1 MSSTKVKSTLD
12 EPGKKCS
19 SGSPFLGAV
28 LPVVMCTSG
37 RVALISIKHTTAA
50 ASTGAAF
57 ASLQQDLRT
66 LGEGGYRADAA
77 LSCHLFS
84 VLELLARRLCIDLAL
99 RVDIEG
105 LTMISALDSLNSASL
120 CVATDQALTRGTG
133 AFTTSQKPQTQ
144 TPEQV
149 SHLPKCTT

>member
-1 MSSTKVKSTLD
+1 MNSTEVNTTLD

-77 LSCHLFS
+77 LSCHLFR

-99 RVDIEG
+99 R
-105 LTMISALDSLNSASL
+105 
-120 CVATDQALTRGTG
+120 Q
-133 AFTTSQKPQTQ
+133 
-144 TPEQV
+144 
-149 SHLPKCTT
+149 

>member
-1 MSSTKVKSTLD
+1 
-12 EPGKKCS
+12 
-19 SGSPFLGAV
+19 
-28 LPVVMCTSG
+28 MCTSG

>member
-1 MSSTKVKSTLD
+1 VKSTLD

-50 ASTGAAF
+50 
-57 ASLQQDLRT
+57 
-66 LGEGGYRADAA
+66 GGYRADAA